1 MWRWRARYM
10 HRCGAKIAI
19 QHISRRQEDH
29 LLRDGK
35 QNFRKEE
42 PMKSLSIAVIVLL
55 TVWVLNLGGV
65 QKVEAQSYPDRP
77 ISLIGTGDPGAIS
90 DTQCRLFGEELGKVL
105 KTPVV
110 VTSKPGA
117 GSIVGADFVV
127 KSRKNGYTLLYTPA
141 SGVVYTK
148 ASNPEIVP
156 FDPAKD
162 LEPLGFH
169 CYFPV
174 TAFVLE
180 TSPYKTFNQLI
191 EYARKNPGAV
201 RVSVPGQG
209 NVDHFNVE
217 IVMSMTGAQ
226 FTVVPFKGG
235 AACLTA
241 LLGGHVDV
249 NFAAVP
255 TAAPYVRAGK
265 QRLLVV
271 SNKVPEF
278 QDVPTVS
285 ELGYKQDLLY
295 PWFAL
300 YGPAGIPDEV
310 KKVLIPAI
318 ETVVKNPEHQAKLRE
333 LGVTVEYRTPAELRK
348 LQEND
353 YARAR
358 SLAIKLGLSK

>member
-1 MWRWRARYM
+1 
-10 HRCGAKIAI
+10 
-19 QHISRRQEDH
+19 
-29 LLRDGK
+29 
-35 QNFRKEE
+35 
-42 PMKSLSIAVIVLL
+42 MKSLFAAATIVLTL
-55 TVWVLNLGGV
+55 VVLNWGAV
-65 QKVEAQSYPDRP
+65 QNLAAQPYPDRP
-77 ISLIGTGDPGAIS
+77 ISLIGTGDPGAVS
-90 DTQCRLFGEELGKVL
+90 DTQCRLFAEELGKVL

-117 GSIVGADFVV
+117 GSTIGADFVA

-141 SGVVYTK
+141 SGVVYAK
-148 ASNPEIVP
+148 ATSPETVP
-156 FDPAKD
+156 YDPVND

-174 TAFVLE
+174 AAFVLE

-191 EYARKNPGAV
+191 EYARKNPGTV
-201 RVSVPGQG
+201 RASVPGQG
-209 NVDHFNVE
+209 NIDHFNVE
-217 IVMSMTGAQ
+217 IIMAMTGAQ
-226 FTVVPFKGG
+226 FNVVPFKGG

-265 QRLLVV
+265 QRLLIV
-271 SNKVPEF
+271 SNRVPEF
-278 QDVPTVS
+278 RDVPTAS
-285 ELGYKQDLLY
+285 ELGYKQDLFY